1 MKTAQLLIS
10 DTHFGVKNNSLTW
23 LESQL
28 LFFDNQV
35 FPMIDKLQKEF
46 DEVSVVHCGDLFD
59 SKSSVNLFVWKAV
72 KTILEKLCSK
82 CKHVFILAGNHDY
95 YSNTEQ
101 EYNINSL
108 ESFKNLRPN
117 LYIVENDGWTYKPNE
132 NTTVLFSPWFE
143 FNNHESLEIAINRYQ
158 PSYIFTHTDLENL
171 SYAIKEVTKG
181 IPIISGHI
189 HYPFKLKDNIC
200 LGSCYGLTFNDCN
213 QPRYYWVMQDWDLE
227 TLVEIANTNSIQFL
241 RLKNGEPIPE
251 NAKSWDKIELYLDK
265 NDYRDGKF
273 DEYIKE
279 ANELFSDCKTILV
292 ENTNESSERTT
303 VSEGFD
309 IQRMIRESIPENLKE
324 KFKIVEENYNK
335 VE

>member
-1 MKTAQLLIS
+1 MEIKRNKMKTAQLLIS

-117 LYIVENDGWTYKPNE
+117 LYIVENDGWRRAAERYDAFLRTHSGK
-132 NTTVLFSPWFE
+132 VLF
-143 FNNHESLEIAINRYQ
+143 LELGVGYNTPVI
-158 PSYIFTHTDLENL
+158 
-171 SYAIKEVTKG
+171 IKYPKG